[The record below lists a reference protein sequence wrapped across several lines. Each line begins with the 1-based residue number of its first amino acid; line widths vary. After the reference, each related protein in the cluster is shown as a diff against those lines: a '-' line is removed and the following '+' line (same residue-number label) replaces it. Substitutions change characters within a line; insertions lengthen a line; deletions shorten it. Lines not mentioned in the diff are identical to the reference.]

1 MENKLTCVTGYWKV
15 KNKHDN
21 NYIKWFENT
30 IKINCP
36 YIVYGN
42 KETIE
47 EIKKHRSNLP
57 TYYIEYNIE
66 DFYTNKYK
74 DSMII
79 NCVHCPSVELNMI
92 WNEKIIMIENA
103 ANINPF
109 NSEFFCWIDAGIC
122 CLRNKPPT
130 IAPFPDINKLDKL
143 PKNKF
148 IYSSSLEYDEKKILN
163 QTNYHYISGTSY
175 ILHKSLIKTFSEL
188 YKKYMEKLINKN
200 NIWTDQVILTRIF
213 LDYKDL
219 FYKLCDGYGEIVNN
233 LY

>member
-21 NYIKWFENT
+21 NYIKWFKNT
-30 IKINCP
+30 LKVNCP

-42 KETIE
+42 KESIE
-47 EIKKHRSNLP
+47 EIKKHRINLP
-57 TYYIEYNIE
+57 TYYIEYNID
-66 DFYTNKYK
+66 DFYSNKYK
-74 DSMII
+74 ESMII
-79 NCVHCPSVELNMI
+79 NNIHCPSTELNMI
-92 WNEKIIMIENA
+92 WNEKIIMIDKA

-109 NSEFFCWIDAGIC
+109 NSEFFCWVDAGIC
-122 CLRNKPPT
+122 CLRDKSPIMT
-130 IAPFPDINKLDKL
+130 PFPNIYKLDKL

-163 QTNYHYISGTSY
+163 QTNYHHISGTAY
-175 ILHKSLIKTFSEL
+175 ILHTSLIRSFCDL

-200 NIWTDQVILTRIF
+200 NIWTDQVILSHIYI
-213 LDYKDL
+213 DNKNL
-219 FYKLCDGYGEIVNN
+219 FYKLCDGYGEVINN

>member
-1 MENKLTCVTGYWKV
+1 MENKLTCITGYWKV
-15 KNKHDN
+15 KNKHYD

-30 IKINCP
+30 IKVNCP

-42 KETIE
+42 KETIQ

-74 DSMII
+74 DLMII
-79 NCVHCPSVELNMI
+79 DGVHCPSVELNMI
-92 WNEKIIMIENA
+92 WNEKIIMLENA

-109 NSEFFCWIDAGIC
+109 NSEYFCWIDAGIC
-122 CLRNKPPT
+122 CLRNKPPPIT
-130 IAPFPDINKLDKL
+130 PFPNSNKLDKL

-163 QTNYHYISGTSY
+163 QINYHYISGTAY
-175 ILHKSLIKTFSEL
+175 ILHKSLVKTFSEL

-213 LDYKDL
+213 LDNKDL
-219 FYKLCDGYGEIVNN
+219 FYKLCDGYGEVINY